1 MPQLRQAKPPKTEL
15 ISPQPAEQPREQPV
29 APKPIRVTA
38 LIVSHNR
45 ANLLR
50 RAIESLEKSEEREK
64 LEILIVDNGSTDG
77 SAQLEADFPNAR
89 FIRIPRNFGLTKALN
104 IGVRSVTSEFV
115 LFLHED
121 TEVSPDTARV
131 LASILESQNDVG
143 IACPLLITE
152 DGAPAPQVADLPVP
166 GGPEIA
172 WRPAQPEAGEQAIH
186 YAHGAALMVRK
197 FFLTAMRQ
205 IDERYGTYGSDAEL
219 CFQAV
224 RAGRR
229 VLLVPSTVVKHHGR
243 AALDAPARGAR
254 DADFMLGVA
263 VYLRKRFGVIRGLLF
278 RVAAVFRALGG
289 VLSFRDFRY
298 HLALLGALVSGQ
310 KIDGTQRQ

>member
-1 MPQLRQAKPPKTEL
+1 MPQLRQTKLPKTEL
-15 ISPQPAEQPREQPV
+15 ISPQTAEPREQPE

-45 ANLLR
+45 ASLLR

-64 LEILIVDNGSTDG
+64 LEILVVDNGSTDG

-104 IGVRSVTSEFV
+104 IGVRSVAGEFV

-121 TEVSPDTARV
+121 TEVSPDTVRV
-131 LASILESQNDVG
+131 LASILENQSDVG
-143 IACPLLITE
+143 IACPRLVKQ
-152 DGAPAPQVADLPVP
+152 DGGPAPQVADLPVP
-166 GGPEIA
+166 GRSEIN
-172 WRPAQPEAGEQAIH
+172 WRPAHPETQEQAVQ

-219 CFQAV
+219 CFQAI
-224 RAGRR
+224 RAGKR
-229 VLLVPSTVVKHHGR
+229 VLLVPSTTVLHHGR
-243 AALDAPARGAR
+243 AALDAPTRGAR

-263 VYLRKRFGVIRGLLF
+263 VYLRKRFGLMRGLLF
-278 RVAAVFRALGG
+278 RLASIFRALAGL
-289 VLSFRDFRY
+289 LSFHDFRY
-298 HLALLGALVSGQ
+298 HFSLLVALVSGQ
-310 KIDGTQRQ
+310 KIDGTHSQ

>member
-1 MPQLRQAKPPKTEL
+1 MPQLRQTKLPKTEL
-15 ISPQPAEQPREQPV
+15 ISPQVAEQQGEQPE
-29 APKPIRVTA
+29 APNPIRVTA

-45 ANLLR
+45 ASMLR

-64 LEILIVDNGSTDG
+64 LDILVVDNGSTDG
-77 SAQLEADFPNAR
+77 SAQLEADFPNVR

-131 LASILESQNDVG
+131 LAGILENQTDVG
-143 IACPLLITE
+143 IACPLLVTE
-152 DGAPAPQVADLPVP
+152 DRTPAPQVADLPAP
-166 GGPEIA
+166 ASKEIA
-172 WRPAQPEAGEQAIH
+172 WRPAKSEAGEQAIH
-186 YAHGAALMVRK
+186 YSRGAALMVRK

-224 RAGRR
+224 RAGKR
-229 VLLVPSTVVKHHGR
+229 VLVVPSTAVLHHGR

-254 DADFMLGVA
+254 DADFLLGVA

-278 RVAAVFRALGG
+278 RLAAVLRSLGG
-289 VLSFRDFRY
+289 LLSFRDIRY

-310 KIDGTQRQ
+310 KIDGTQQQ